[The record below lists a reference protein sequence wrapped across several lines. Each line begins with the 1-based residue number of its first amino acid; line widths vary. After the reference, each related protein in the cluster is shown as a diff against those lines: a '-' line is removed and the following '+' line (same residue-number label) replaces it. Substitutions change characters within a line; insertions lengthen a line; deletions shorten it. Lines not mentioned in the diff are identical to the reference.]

1 MILKLP
7 KNTCPDIDRCI
18 EWINALTEEAK
29 EGDSDHATKLQAC
42 IIDTLEDLRSAN
54 AALRDAAIDMEDELN
69 KTEERMDKEIEELKD
84 EIKELEY
91 VIRHM
96 PKEGIEC

>member
-7 KNTCPDIDRCI
+7 KQTCPDIDRCI

-29 EGDSDHATKLQAC
+29 EGDSYHATKLQGW
-42 IIDTLEDLRSAN
+42 IIDTLEDLRNAN

-69 KTEERMDKEIEELKD
+69 KTEERMEKEIEELKD

-91 VIRHM
+91 VIHH
-96 PKEGIEC
+96 G

>member
-18 EWINALTEEAK
+18 EWINELTEEAK
-29 EGDSDHATKLQAC
+29 KGDSYHATNLQTW
-42 IIDTLEDLRSAN
+42 IIYTLEDLRSAN

-69 KTEERMDKEIEELKD
+69 KTEERMAKEIEELKG
-84 EIKELEY
+84 EINELEY
-91 VIRHM
+91 VIRHTT
-96 PKEGIEC
+96 KEGIEC